1 MLSTLASYEFLFP
14 LLSDSPYSEHG
25 TLEEVDQDAGTEP
38 HTSEDGMHLC
48 PCYYKISL
56 YIHFLRIAYNKN
68 SVDTKEYLLNMCKVR
83 RITLQWTLVEP
94 PPSLRERYHYLCAF
108 LNPLPS
114 LPLQGNHYMFVLLS
128 DLLFHFLF
136 SWTFHKWNHMYILC
150 MIFFYYYISEINP
163 LLHAVIIIYLP
174 IFHCIYFIIDEY
186 VSCFLFFCHQKQ
198 CTYEYFKHVSY
209 CKCRVSLGYTHI
221 GIACLQLYYILPNY
235 FWKWL

>member
-68 SVDTKEYLLNMCKVR
+68 SVDTKEYLLHMCKVR

-94 PPSLRERYHYLCAF
+94 PPSLRKGYHYLCAF

-136 SWTFHKWNHMYILC
+136 SLTFHKWNHMYILF
-150 MIFFYYYISEINP
+150 MIFFYSVLCFWNSSIVACSYNHLFTYIPLYLFYYWWICEVFSIFLSLKTVHLWIFQTCI
-163 LLHAVIIIYLP
+163 LL
-174 IFHCIYFIIDEY
+174 
-186 VSCFLFFCHQKQ
+186 QM
-198 CTYEYFKHVSY
+198 
-209 CKCRVSLGYTHI
+209 
-221 GIACLQLYYILPNY
+221 
-235 FWKWL
+235 